1 MSNVSGSN
9 PLFRARK
16 RGKVFLVSILGV
28 GGRASVWPLTAGLL
42 LAAALSLASMS
53 SHATSNYYSALVAKY
68 PAASAN
74 SCANCHFNAGGGGS
88 RNSYGIAFGNQSG
101 HSSNPAAA
109 ITAIDPLDSDSDGAI
124 NSVELAAGSNPGV
137 AGSPP
142 PTATITTNV
151 IAFHDRNS
159 SRYNE
164 NCLDCHSGVL
174 TETPVV
180 ANATATNPRLIGQ
193 PLTRTA
199 HGTMLRGNFK
209 PGRSGDDRQCQFCH
223 RSVNL
228 VEGPPMPQNE
238 MNGAIR
244 KRVDP
249 AVCTL
254 CHGPKTG
261 GQPNS
266 PGPQFY
272 QVGLSQLIPLT
283 DPLAAGQKLYGLY
296 CAGCHNPLANSEV
309 RGESASEIRGKINE
323 NEGGMGALRVLT
335 TAQIQAIATAL
346 GSGSGSS
353 GSSRDD

>member
-1 MSNVSGSN
+1 M
-9 PLFRARK
+9 
-16 RGKVFLVSILGV
+16 
-28 GGRASVWPLTAGLL
+28 
-42 LAAALSLASMS
+42 AAALSLASTS
-53 SHATSNYYSALVAKY
+53 SHASSSYYSVLLGKY

-74 SCANCHFNAGGGGS
+74 GCANCHTSAAGGGS
-88 RNSYGIAFGNQSG
+88 RNSYGTAFGNQPGHTSNSG
-101 HSSNPAAA
+101 ALAA
-109 ITAIDPLDSDSDGAI
+109 ITAIDPLDSDRDSVI
-124 NSVELAAGSNPGV
+124 NSVELTAGSNPGV
-137 AGSPP
+137 AGSTSPP
-142 PTATITTNV
+142 PVTAAGNA

-159 SRYNE
+159 GRYNE
-164 NCLDCHSGVL
+164 NCLDCHSYVL
-174 TETPVV
+174 TQAPVV
-180 ANATATNPRLIGQ
+180 ANATVTNPRLNQQ
-193 PLTRTA
+193 PRTLAA

-209 PGRSGDDRQCQFCH
+209 PGETGDDRRCQFCH

-228 VEGPPMPQNE
+228 MEGPPMPQDALK
-238 MNGAIR
+238 GAIR

-296 CAGCHNPLANSEV
+296 CAGCHDPLANSEV
-309 RGESASEIRGKINE
+309 RGESASKIREKINE
-323 NEGGMGALRVLT
+323 NEGGMGPLRVLT

-346 GSGSGSS
+346 VGSGSS
-353 GSSRDD
+353 SDEHDD

>member
-1 MSNVSGSN
+1 MSNARARN
-9 PLFRARK
+9 PLVHAWK
-16 RGKVFLVSILGV
+16 LGKVFPVAVLGM
-28 GGRASVWPLTAGLL
+28 GGRASIWPLTAALL

-53 SHATSNYYSALVAKY
+53 SQATSNYYSALVAKY

-74 SCANCHFNAGGGGS
+74 SCGNCHINPAGGGS
-88 RNSYGIAFGNQSG
+88 RNSYGNDFGNVSG
-101 HSSNPAAA
+101 HSSNPTAA
-109 ITAIDPLDSDSDGAI
+109 INAIDPLDSDRDTLI

-137 AGSPP
+137 AGSTTPP
-142 PTATITTNV
+142 VASSTNY
-151 IAFHDRNS
+151 IAFHDRSS

-174 TETPVV
+174 TEAPVV
-180 ANATATNPRLIGQ
+180 ANATVTNPRLIGQ

-209 PGRSGDDRQCQFCH
+209 PGRSGDDRRCQFCH

-254 CHGPKTG
+254 CHGPKSG

-346 GSGSGSS
+346 SGSGSS
-353 GSSRDD
+353 GSGEHDD